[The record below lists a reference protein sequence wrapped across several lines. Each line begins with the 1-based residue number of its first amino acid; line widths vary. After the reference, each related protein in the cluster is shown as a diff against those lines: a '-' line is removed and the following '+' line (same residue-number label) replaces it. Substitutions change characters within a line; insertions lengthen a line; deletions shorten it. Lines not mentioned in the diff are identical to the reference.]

1 MKIGSIICEYN
12 PFHNGHA
19 FAINEIKSK
28 LKPDAVVCIMSG
40 CFTQRGTPAVTDK
53 YTRARHAILA
63 GADLVLELPTAFAT
77 APAEIFAKGAVKL
90 LSTLSAQ
97 NSLCFGMENA
107 DKSTLLKV
115 AGILSREPNEFK
127 AELKKQ
133 LAEGATLA
141 KAKHAA
147 LEFVLS
153 GEKGA
158 ELLRSPNNLLAVEYA
173 RAVLEG
179 EFNIDLFPIQRDGSA
194 YLSETLKKGEY
205 PSAAAIRKCISCGRP
220 KKAAK
225 FVPSLVLKDL
235 PNSLPC
241 CDDMI
246 MAALHIKSKK
256 ELAEI
261 LDCTEGL
268 ENRIK
273 ALLKDNYS
281 LNELLSKL
289 ATRRYTSTRLARV
302 TLSALLGIT
311 KNDVF
316 KYLKSDLYLKV
327 LAVNSQK
334 IELLS
339 ALGGK
344 TPFITRKS
352 DVSKLRGAAAACFE
366 TDSFACDIYSCLIG
380 KRVNEYATL
389 FVNPQS

>member
-1 MKIGSIICEYN
+1 MKIGCIICEYN

-19 FAINEIKSK
+19 FAVNEIKSK

-53 YTRARHAILA
+53 YSRARHAILA

-90 LSTLSAQ
+90 LSSLNAQ
-97 NSLCFGMENA
+97 STLCFGMENA
-107 DKSTLLKV
+107 DKSTLLRV
-115 AGILSREPNEFK
+115 ADILLREPNDFK
-127 AELKKQ
+127 AALKEEL
-133 LAEGATLA
+133 AAGATLA
-141 KAKHAA
+141 KAKHSA
-147 LEFVLS
+147 LERVL
-153 GEKGA
+153 GEDRGA

-179 EFNIDLFPIQRDGSA
+179 EFNLDLFPIQRDGSA

-205 PSAAAIRKCISCGRP
+205 PSAAAIRKCVSQNKP

-225 FVPSLVLKDL
+225 FVPNFVLSDL
-235 PNSLPC
+235 PDSLPN

-256 ELAEI
+256 QLAEI

-273 ALLKDNYS
+273 ALLKDNYTLS
-281 LNELLSKL
+281 DLLNKL

-316 KYLKSDLYLKV
+316 KYLKNDLYLKV

-334 IELLS
+334 TELLS
-339 ALGGK
+339 ELGGK
-344 TPFITRKS
+344 APFITRKS
-352 DVSKLRGAAAACFE
+352 DVNKLRGVAAECFA
-366 TDSFACDIYSCLIG
+366 TDAFACDIYSCLSG

-389 FVNPQS
+389 FVDT